1 MTSFKL
7 LNAWRQTLE
16 LSRLAPGQAVV
27 ILLSPSTDPAN
38 VAAAKLT
45 TGQLGARAVTIE
57 LAEAPTVRVAGES
70 TAYIGPTALTGNRPA
85 VDAMKSADLVI
96 DMMGIDR
103 GSEQREILEAGTRIL
118 LVKEPP
124 EVLMRLVPTLE
135 HKRRVTAAAARL
147 GRART
152 MTVRSSAGT
161 NLTVTLGE
169 YPCLIQYG
177 LADEPGRWDHW
188 PSAFVATWPNE
199 GTSNGTVVLD
209 RGDTILP
216 FKEYVRTPI
225 ALTIR
230 DGYIRAIEGDFDATY
245 LRDYMA
251 QFRDPEGYAVS
262 HLGWGLETRAHWT
275 TLGLYDKRQT
285 NAMEARSFAGNFMF
299 STGPN
304 AEAGGNRRTPC
315 HLDIP
320 MRGCSL
326 ELDGEPIL
334 KDGELLP
341 GAGEA

>member
-1 MTSFKL
+1 MMSLKL
-7 LNAWRQTLE
+7 LEAWRQTLE
-16 LSRLAPGQAVV
+16 LSKLVPGEAVV
-27 ILLSPSTDPAN
+27 LLLGPSADPLS

-45 TGQLGARAVTIE
+45 AGQIGARTLTIE
-57 LAEAPTVRVAGES
+57 LGEAPSVRVAGES

-85 VDAMKSADLVI
+85 VDAMKSADMVI

-103 GSEQREILEAGTRIL
+103 GSEQREILESGTRIL

-124 EVLMRLVPTLE
+124 EVLMRLVPTPE

-152 MTVRSSAGT
+152 MTVRSGT
-161 NLTVTLGE
+161 GTHLTVSLGE
-169 YPCLIQYG
+169 YPCLVQYG
-177 LADEPGRWDHW
+177 LADESGRWDHW

-199 GTSNGTVVLD
+199 GTANGTVVLD

-225 ALTIR
+225 VLTIR

-285 NAMEARSFAGNFMF
+285 NAMEARSFVGNFMF
-299 STGPN
+299 STGAN

-320 MRGCSL
+320 MRACSL

-334 KDGELLP
+334 GNGELVP
-341 GAGEA
+341 SAAGE